1 VSVDSRTVLG
11 VAVLVA
17 SIAALSRLDGSR
29 RTALATA
36 PIRWMEIAK
45 GPPHAPPL

>member
-1 VSVDSRTVLG
+1 MSVDSRTVLG

-17 SIAALSRLDGSR
+17 GIAALSRLDGSR
-29 RTALATA
+29 LKAMATV
-36 PIRWMEIAK
+36 PGRWMEIAK